1 MGAKKIINWEAQEY
15 IARKKNPLWFVIMGL
30 VVAALLALAIFTKDW
45 SFCVLIV
52 VGVIAL
58 MLYILRPPRKL
69 HYVLDNKGLTEGN
82 KFYSYDEF
90 KSFGILSEDNHYSI
104 VLTPRKRFNPR
115 NNVFFPETQGE
126 EIVDMFGEH
135 LPMEPVELDLLDKLI
150 RLLRI

>member
-15 IARKKNPLWFVIMGL
+15 IVRKKNPLWFVIMGVV
-30 VVAALLALAIFTKDW
+30 VVALLVGTIILGDW
-45 SFCVLIV
+45 SFAILIV
-52 VGVIAL
+52 VAVIAL
-58 MLYILRPPRKL
+58 VLYVVRPPRKL
-69 HYVLDNKGLTEGN
+69 HYVLDSKGLTEGN
-82 KFYSYDEF
+82 KFYPYSDF

>member
-30 VVAALLALAIFTKDW
+30 VVAALLALAIFAKDW

-69 HYVLDNKGLTEGN
+69 HYVLDDKGLTEGN
-82 KFYSYDEF
+82 KFYSYNEF
-90 KSFGILSEDNHYSI
+90 KSFGILSENNHYSI

>member
-15 IARKKNPLWFVIMGL
+15 IARKKNVTWYIVMSVV
-30 VVAALLALAIFTKDW
+30 VVALLTLAIFMKDW

-58 MLYILRPPRKL
+58 LLYVLRAPRKL

-82 KFYSYDEF
+82 KFYSYEEF
-90 KSFGILSEDNHYSI
+90 KSFGILNEDNHYSI
-104 VLTPRKRFNPR
+104 VLTPKKRFNPR
-115 NNVFFPETQGE
+115 NTVFFPETQGE
-126 EIVDMFGEH
+126 EIVDLFGEH

>member
-45 SFCVLIV
+45 SFCILIV

-104 VLTPRKRFNPR
+104 VLTARKRFNPR

>member
-15 IARKKNPLWFVIMGL
+15 IARKKNPLWFVIMGV
-30 VVAALLALAIFTKDW
+30 VVAALLALSIFLKDW
-45 SFCVLIV
+45 SFIGVIV

-58 MLYILRPPRKL
+58 LLYVLRPPRKL
-69 HYVLDNKGLTEGN
+69 HYVLDDKGLTEGN

-90 KSFGILSEDNHYSI
+90 KSFGILNEENHYSI

-126 EIVDMFGEH
+126 EIVDMFGKH

>member
-15 IARKKNPLWFVIMGL
+15 IARKKNPLWFVIMGV

-45 SFCVLIV
+45 SFCILIV
-52 VGVIAL
+52 VGVVAL
-58 MLYILRPPRKL
+58 MLYVIRPPRKL
-69 HYVLDNKGLTEGN
+69 HYVLDDKGLTEGN
-82 KFYSYDEF
+82 KFYSYNEF
-90 KSFGILSEDNHYSI
+90 KSFGILNEDNHYSI

-135 LPMEPVELDLLDKLI
+135 LPMEPVELDLLDKII

>member
-15 IARKKNPLWFVIMGL
+15 IVRKKNPLWFVIMGVV
-30 VVAALLALAIFTKDW
+30 VVALLIGTIWMGDW
-45 SFCVLIV
+45 SFTVLIV
-52 VGVIAL
+52 VAVIAL
-58 MLYILRPPRKL
+58 LLYVLRPPRKL

-82 KFYSYDEF
+82 KFYSYGDF
-90 KSFGILSEDNHYSI
+90 KSFGILKEDNHYSI

-115 NNVFFPETQGE
+115 NNVFFPEAQGE

>member
-15 IARKKNPLWFVIMGL
+15 IERKKNSLWFVIMGL
-30 VVAALLALAIFTKDW
+30 IVAGLVVLAIFLEDW
-45 SFCVLIV
+45 SFIGVII

-58 MLYILRPPRKL
+58 LLYVLRPPRKL
-69 HYVLDNKGLTEGN
+69 HYVLNDKGLTEGN
-82 KFYSYDEF
+82 KFYSYNEF
-90 KSFGILSEDNHYSI
+90 RSFGILNENNHYCI

-115 NNVFFPETQGE
+115 NNIYFPETQGE

>member
-45 SFCVLIV
+45 SFCILIV